1 MFVIQ
6 YGEDSD
12 IEWDDN
18 ASDWLCIDIE
28 SKIDKRLRVISNK
41 YIF

>member
-28 SKIDKRLRVISNK
+28 SKIES
-41 YIF
+41 YIKQIYF